1 MKFRLIDRIYPEHF
15 DEIKGQRHLLSD
27 NAPLRKIISE
37 GSFESLI
44 FVGPPGTGKT
54 CLAKIAGEVL
64 SLPFYRLHAASSGS
78 SELKNIVDST
88 KSYGKPV
95 LIFIDE
101 IHRFSKVQQ
110 DLLLD
115 LIDEKHAKLIG
126 ASTENPYFKIT
137 PALRSRSMLF
147 TFEPLDRDAL
157 KSIFD
162 QSCAEIKKMYDVEH
176 LEVDNEVFERLCEA
190 SNGDA
195 RRFLNMVEIAAMTS
209 PIKDGEMFLDVSEV
223 EDLLIK
229 MSYSEDEHYDLLSA
243 MIKSIRGSDPD
254 AALVWS
260 KKLLKSG
267 VDAESVFRRLLISAS
282 EDIGNAFPDA
292 LILANSA
299 YEAFLKVGMPEG
311 DIILSHV
318 VTYLASCPK
327 SNRSYMAGKKAEE
340 YLRASNPYPPENI
353 RHNPAGYKYPFDY
366 GEFVPQSYMKNEKI
380 FYNPSD
386 SGFESKIAQRLKR
399 LWKGI
404 KKYES

>member
-1 MKFRLIDRIYPEHF
+1 MKNRLIERIYPKHF
-15 DEIKGQRHLLSD
+15 DELKGQQHLLSD
-27 NAPLRKIISE
+27 NAPLRKIISD
-37 GSFESLI
+37 GNFESLI

-54 CLAKIAGEVL
+54 RLAKIAGEIL

-137 PALRSRSMLF
+137 PALRSRSLLF
-147 TFEPLDRDAL
+147 TFKPLGKEAL

-162 QSCAEIKKMYDVEH
+162 QALTEIKKMYEVKNVKVE
-176 LEVDNEVFERLCEA
+176 EGIFEKLCSA

-195 RRFLNMVEIAAMTS
+195 RRFLNMIEIAAMTS
-209 PIKDGEMFLDVSEV
+209 PIRDDVMFLDVSEV
-223 EDLLIK
+223 EDLIMK

-267 VDAESVFRRLLISAS
+267 VDPESIFRRLLISAS

-292 LILANSA
+292 LVFANAA
-299 YEAFLKVGMPEG
+299 YESFLKVGMPEG

-327 SNRSYMAGKKAEE
+327 SNRSYLAGNDAER
-340 YLRASNPYPPENI
+340 YLKEVNPYPPENI
-353 RHNPAGYKYPFDY
+353 RHNPVGYKYPFDY
-366 GEFVPQSYMKNEKI
+366 GEFVAQNYMKNEKV
-380 FYNPSD
+380 FYDPSD
-386 SGFESKIAQRLKR
+386 AGFESKIGQRLKR

-404 KKYES
+404 KKYDS